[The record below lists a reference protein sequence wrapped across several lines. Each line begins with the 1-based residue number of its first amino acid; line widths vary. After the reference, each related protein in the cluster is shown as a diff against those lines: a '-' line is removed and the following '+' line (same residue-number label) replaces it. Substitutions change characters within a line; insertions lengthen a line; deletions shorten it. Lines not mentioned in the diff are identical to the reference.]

1 MLLPQFV
8 FLEKEPTSKET
19 LHPRDII
26 IYIYIYIY
34 YKHHLLLIYYQ
45 LPQFVLLQDIIQTF
59 GYTS

>member
-26 IYIYIYIY
+26 IIIYIYIYIY
-34 YKHHLLLIYYQ
+34 YKHPLLLIYYQ
-45 LPQFVLLQDIIQTF
+45 LPQFVLIQDIIQTF
-59 GYTS
+59 G